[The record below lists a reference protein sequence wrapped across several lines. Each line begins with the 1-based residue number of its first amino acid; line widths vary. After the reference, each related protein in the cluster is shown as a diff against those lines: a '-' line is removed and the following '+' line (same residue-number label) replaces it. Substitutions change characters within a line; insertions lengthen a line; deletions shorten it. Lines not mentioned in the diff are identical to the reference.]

1 MTKIL
6 EAVHR
11 CLEKFVSLVH
21 DFAAVI
27 TGLFI
32 LICFLQVT
40 LRYVFNSPIYGAD
53 EIVVALMIWSMAL
66 GFTVLYWNNEHA
78 VIEFLLRK
86 LPRFFTV
93 IVYNITNIG
102 ILTCSYIFFSGGI
115 TLFQLQVTTKP
126 RMGLPFPKAYYY
138 ALPMAVMGALML
150 LLCGFRT
157 VEYLITRNNN
167 LMKSTLPEEGVESV
181 D

>member
-40 LRYVFNSPIYGAD
+40 LPYVFNSPIYGAD

-86 LPRFFTV
+86 LPRFFYSYCLQHYKYRH
-93 IVYNITNIG
+93 IDMQ
-102 ILTCSYIFFSGGI
+102 LYIFFWRDNFVPAAGNNK
-115 TLFQLQVTTKP
+115 TKN
-126 RMGLPFPKAYYY
+126 GF
-138 ALPMAVMGALML
+138 ALSQGV
-150 LLCGFRT
+150 LLCIADGCHGCLD
-157 VEYLITRNNN
+157 V
-167 LMKSTLPEEGVESV
+167 TLVRLPYS
-181 D
+181 